1 MVTGDIRQKFRIDEE
16 SEDTWHEVEKIISRN
31 KEYFTYFVECC
42 SSYNYQDIRRLF
54 ADKGK
59 EFEEQFEAVDLIHR
73 KKYLFKTILEKG
85 FIKRKKPFIVELFGT
100 PRTGKTTV
108 IKNLYEFFKK
118 AGFKVMVIEE
128 LTTSQFYK
136 DEVLPHKKEMTI
148 GAYNLHIMHV
158 AFDQLK
164 SAVESDYD
172 VVLIDRGIND
182 RQIWNYIRLQRG
194 DMIAEECQ
202 KAMHTY
208 GDFSRKWIN
217 MLVQLKVD
225 AKTSVERDYVSSL
238 SLETRRFNNITNI
251 EEYNL
256 AMDSMTDFHKKAV
269 NHFVSIDT
277 KKVTPV
283 ETSIIVANQLLD
295 RMLSVAISG
304 DVA

>member
-1 MVTGDIRQKFRIDEE
+1 MITGDIRQKYRIDEE
-16 SEDTWHEVEKIISRN
+16 AEETWYEVERIISRN

-59 EFEEQFEAVDLIHR
+59 DYEEQFEAVDLIHK

-85 FIKRKKPFIVELFGT
+85 FVKRKRPFVIEFIGT

-108 IKNLYEFFKK
+108 INNLYEFFKK
-118 AGFKVMVIEE
+118 AGYKILLIEE
-128 LTTSQFYK
+128 LTTSKYYK
-136 DEVLPHKKEMTI
+136 EEVLPHKKEMTI
-148 GAYNLHIMHV
+148 GEYNLHIMHV

-164 SAVESDYD
+164 QAIESDYD

-182 RQIWNYIRLQRG
+182 RQIWNYIRLQKG
-194 DMIAEECQ
+194 DLSGEDCQ

-208 GDFSRKWIN
+208 GEFSRKWIN
-217 MLVQLKVD
+217 VLVQLKVD
-225 AKTSVERDYVSSL
+225 AKTSVERDYISTL

-256 AMDSMTDFHKKAV
+256 AMDSMTDFHKNAV
-269 NHFVSIDT
+269 KHFVAIDT
-277 KKVTPV
+277 KKITPV
-283 ETSIIVANQLLD
+283 QTSIIVANKVLD
-295 RMLSVAISG
+295 NMLTFAISG